1 MIRKTPLKRSS
12 MPPRSAP
19 MPRKRPGTRR
29 RMDAEGRVA
38 IPIAGKARSAHFA
51 RVAALGC
58 IACLIDGYPGTP
70 PELHHPRA
78 NAGMGQKAPD
88 TDVLPLCH
96 RHHRGTDHPRT
107 PSIHLDRLAFI
118 ERYGSETELLA
129 RERAMLGIVH
139 A

>member
-1 MIRKTPLKRSS
+1 
-12 MPPRSAP
+12 
-19 MPRKRPGTRR
+19 MPRKRPGKRR

-38 IPIAGKARSAHFA
+38 IPIAGKARSANFA

-58 IACLIDGYPGTP
+58 IACLMDGNPGTP

-118 ERYGSETELLA
+118 ARYGSETELLA
-129 RERAMLGIVH
+129 RVRAMLGIVH

>member
-1 MIRKTPLKRSS
+1 MKRAP
-12 MPPRSAP
+12 MPQRSAP

-29 RMDAEGRVA
+29 RIDADGQPVTVLT
-38 IPIAGKARSAHFA
+38 GKARSANFE

-58 IACLIDGYPGTP
+58 IACLMDGNPGTP
-70 PELHHPRA
+70 PELHHPRSS
-78 NAGMGQKAPD
+78 AGMGQKAPD

-118 ERYGSETELLA
+118 ARYGSETELLA
-129 RERAMLGIVH
+129 RVRAMTGEG
-139 A
+139 

>member
-1 MIRKTPLKRSS
+1 MKRSGF
-12 MPPRSAP
+12 PPRSAP

-29 RMDAEGRVA
+29 RIDADGQPVTVLT
-38 IPIAGKARSAHFA
+38 GKARSANFE

-58 IACLIDGYPGTP
+58 IACLMDGNPGTP
-70 PELHHPRA
+70 PELHHPRSS
-78 NAGMGQKAPD
+78 AGMGQKAPD

-118 ERYGSETELLA
+118 ARYGSETELLA
-129 RERAMLGIVH
+129 RVRAMTGEG
-139 A
+139 

>member
-1 MIRKTPLKRSS
+1 
-12 MPPRSAP
+12 
-19 MPRKRPGTRR
+19 MPRKRSGKRR
-29 RMDAEGRVA
+29 RIDADGQPVTVLT
-38 IPIAGKARSAHFA
+38 GKARIAHFE

-58 IACLIDGYPGTP
+58 IACLMDGNPGTP
-70 PELHHPRA
+70 PELHHPRSS
-78 NAGMGQKAPD
+78 AGMGQKAPD

-129 RERAMLGIVH
+129 RTRALLGEE
-139 A
+139 

>member
-1 MIRKTPLKRSS
+1 MRRTPLKRTP
-12 MPPRSAP
+12 MPQRSAP

-29 RMDAEGRVA
+29 RIDAEGRVA
-38 IPIAGKARSAHFA
+38 IPIAGKARLAHFA

-58 IACLIDGYPGTP
+58 IACLMDGNPGTP
-70 PELHHPRA
+70 PELHHPRSS
-78 NAGMGQKAPD
+78 AGMGQKAPD

-118 ERYGSETELLA
+118 AKYGSEKDLLIKVRELFGG
-129 RERAMLGIVH
+129 ERQ
-139 A
+139 